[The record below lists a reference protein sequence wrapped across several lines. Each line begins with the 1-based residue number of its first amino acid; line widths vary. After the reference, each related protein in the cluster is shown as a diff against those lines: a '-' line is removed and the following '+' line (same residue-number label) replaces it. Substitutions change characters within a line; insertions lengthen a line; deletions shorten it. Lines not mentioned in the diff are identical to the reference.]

1 MKNFFKLFRKGEKGQ
16 VLVIVALTFTML
28 VAVVGLSIDMG
39 YMYVSYARLR
49 RAVDAA
55 ALAGSGEFKRNYT
68 ANRLQGAA
76 LQVLDMNLNGVDT
89 NDANTFPVRL
99 IETCDTVAAENSWD
113 LTDPADVDLAV
124 AKEEAEHPSQEVCT
138 KPLKKIVRATI
149 EQNIPTFFLT
159 IVGIESYPIKVISL
173 SEAATVD
180 VVLSIDTSESM
191 TWGWDINNQTSG
203 DDRDPSQCNIYNSCT
218 PFIDVKNAAAQFVDN
233 LYLPYDRVGIVT
245 FSKDAELILA
255 MSDDRD
261 DVLDAIDSLKVFEA
275 NQACPYNAQ
284 QQTYSGLTRD
294 TFTAIPGD
302 VVNPCRLYHTSVSGP
317 GYVAGSYIGFDCPA
331 FYGLTPDAAACSTTN
346 TSDGVALGG
355 SILTGDYSSAAS
367 YYPVPAGGW
376 PAKRSSSLWVLLLL
390 TDGAANS
397 GHDSVGNRLCP
408 AAVNSYDWW
417 EAPNQH
423 PLCRDANTKVRHC
436 WDNTLNSAGVND
448 CMSASYPVGTSSSVD
463 QSHYDGDDRARD
475 MFDVVSRNNTLIFTI
490 GMGSQTKLN
499 APRYDVNGDAPGIV
513 LLQYGAFGTT
523 YAMTPYSGALK
534 GLYYYGNNA
543 SDLTRIFLKIANNL
557 ATRINQ

>member
-28 VAVVGLSIDMG
+28 VAVIGLSIDMG

-68 ANRLQGAA
+68 AQRLQGAA
-76 LQVLDMNLNGVDT
+76 LQVLDINLNGVDT
-89 NDANTFPVRL
+89 NDANTFPTRL
-99 IETCDTVAAENSWD
+99 IETCDTVAAPFSWD
-113 LTDPADVDLAV
+113 LTDPDDLDLAV
-124 AKEEAEHPSQEVCT
+124 AKEKNDHPSQEVCT

-180 VVLSIDTSESM
+180 VVLAIDTSESM
-191 TWGWDINNQTSG
+191 TWGWNNNTTG
-203 DDRDPSQCNIYNSCT
+203 DDRDPSQCNIYNSCS
-218 PFIDVKNAAAQFVDN
+218 PFIDVKTAATLFIDN

-245 FSKDAELILA
+245 FSKDAELILP
-255 MSDDRD
+255 MSDNHD
-261 DVLDAIDSLKVFEA
+261 DVVEAIEDLQVFEA
-275 NQACPYNAQ
+275 EQNCVYRFEQ
-284 QQTYSGLTRD
+284 QNGARD
-294 TFTAIPGD
+294 TYTADYGD
-302 VVNPCRLYHTSVSGP
+302 AVNPCRLYHDSVSGV

-355 SILTGDYSSAAS
+355 SVLTGDYSSAAS
-367 YYPVPAGGW
+367 YYPVPSGGW
-376 PAKRSSSLWVLLLL
+376 PAERDSSLWVLLLL

-397 GHDSVGNRLCP
+397 GHDSNGSRLCP
-408 AAVNSYDWW
+408 PLENSYVWW
-417 EAPNQH
+417 QQH
-423 PLCRDANTKVRHC
+423 PLCRDADTRVRHC
-436 WDNTLNSAGVND
+436 WQLVTNGHSD
-448 CMSASYPVGTSSSVD
+448 CMDATYPVGASSSVD
-463 QSHYDGDDRARD
+463 QDLYDGDDRARD

-490 GMGSQTKLN
+490 GMGSQTPIKT
-499 APRYDVNGDAPGIV
+499 PKYDVNGNAPGEV

-523 YAMTPYSGALK
+523 YAQIPYSGALK

-543 SDLTRIFLKIANNL
+543 SDLRRIFLKIANNL